1 MRDQTPSSSLTIEID
16 SIAPATPSIDSVMD
30 DIGIIT
36 GAIMAGGSTDDTTP
50 TLSGATEAGATV
62 SIFDGDRLL
71 GTTTADTSGNWIFTP
86 PSLLSEGVH
95 SLTVIA
101 TDATGNSSDP
111 SASFTLTID
120 TTAPTFVSAATSIDG
135 SSLVLT
141 YDEPLDTTHPPAIA
155 DFVVNVDGTP
165 VTVSNVT
172 VNGSTVTLAL
182 ATPVNNG
189 ETVTLSYTDPTAGDD
204 LNAIQDL
211 AGNDAASLLNSPVT
225 NTVPVTP
232 DTTAPTFVSAATSA
246 DGSSLVLTYD
256 EPLDTAHPPAI
267 ADFVVNVDGTPV
279 TVSNVTVNGS
289 TVTLALAT
297 PVNNGETVTLSYT
310 DPTAGD
316 DLNAIQDL
324 ASNDAASLLNSPV
337 TNTVPVTPDTTAP
350 TFVSAATSADGSS
363 LVLTYDEPLDT
374 AHPPAIADFVVNV
387 DGTPVTVSNVT
398 VNGSTVT
405 LALATPVNNGE
416 TVTLSYT
423 DPTAGDDLNA
433 IQDLASNDAA
443 SLLNSPVTNTVPD
456 TIAPTLNITATDL
469 VLAAGE
475 ATTVTFQFSEA
486 VIDFAETDVVV
497 TGGSLSA
504 FTQVDDDTWTATFT
518 QTGSDAPSI
527 SVANGT
533 FTDLAGNPGTGDT
546 LDGTNGF
553 MADLTPPALLSA
565 ATSID
570 GSSLVLTYDE
580 PLDTT
585 HPPAIADFVVNVD
598 GTPVTVSNVTV
609 NGSTVTLALATPVN
623 NGETVTLSYTDP
635 TAGDDLNAIQD
646 LAGNDA
652 ASLLNSPVTNTVIAP
667 LTAINNTEVAMV
679 NINTTSAAVNEG
691 SATTLLGMSVGLAGL
706 DLQAE
711 LLGTEKVSFD
721 IPSGH
726 VEDLVFTFGS
736 LLNLSLLGD
745 YRIVVQKWNASTG
758 KWTTVDS
765 LSDGATILTIGLLN
779 DGSYGVQQLLGEGQ
793 YRAFVSYGGVGLSVL
808 NTLSVTGTE
817 YAHTY
822 VADTTSSSGNVITN
836 DQNVTATTIISHING
851 EPLVAGDNTITGDWG
866 SLVINRETGAYTYT
880 PNTANSS
887 SIGQMDTFTYT
898 LFDTANNATSTATL
912 AINISSNDVAANDA
926 GAAGIVFDNPP
937 PEDRFNDSA
946 TADTI
951 PLNPIPSTYNSASF
965 TINGNEAVSGTVKL
979 STLVAVITNTTLVI
993 QEETAPGVWTAVSNG
1008 TFDFSSLA
1016 SIGTFGTINLATLDL
1031 DAGTYRIHL
1040 KSLTGL
1046 LTSINIT
1053 TDVNVT
1059 HTDQYV
1065 VTGTT
1070 NVHGNVLAND
1080 VTNDAQPTFQVL
1092 DATNTYVDVTDGM
1105 TVTGDHGT
1113 LTLYADGRYIY
1124 TPDMATGYFTSPLI
1138 DSFEYQLTSGTVIDQ
1153 ARLDITNGSYGV
1165 ERGSTANDTL
1175 IGNTGNDILIG
1186 GGGNDML
1193 TGGAGRDVFLWENLN
1208 PIDAT
1213 GGNGTDIITDFTI
1226 GMIGTDANADII
1238 DISRLLVSFDPGTSA
1253 VENFLSLTPSGGNTV
1268 INIDRDGS
1276 NLAYGPTPL
1285 VTLNGVTTD
1294 LATLLANNQIIV

>member
-1 MRDQTPSSSLTIEID
+1 MTIPGPPPSSD
-16 SIAPATPSIDSVMD
+16 APSISVPNGTFTD
-30 DIGIIT
+30 LAGNPGT
-36 GAIMAGGSTDDTTP
+36 GDTLDGTNGFMAD
-50 TLSGATEAGATV
+50 L
-62 SIFDGDRLL
+62 
-71 GTTTADTSGNWIFTP
+71 TP
-86 PSLLSEGVH
+86 PALL
-95 SLTVIA
+95 
-101 TDATGNSSDP
+101 
-111 SASFTLTID
+111 
-120 TTAPTFVSAATSIDG
+120 SAATSANG

-141 YDEPLDTTHPPAIA
+141 YDEPLDTTHPPATD

-172 VNGSTVTLAL
+172 VNGSTVTLEL

-256 EPLDTAHPPAI
+256 EPLDTTHPPATD
-267 ADFVVNVDGTPV
+267 DFVVNVDGTPI

-289 TVTLALAT
+289 TVTLELAT

-324 ASNDAASLLNSPV
+324 A
-337 TNTVPVTPDTTAP
+337 
-350 TFVSAATSADGSS
+350 G
-363 LVLTYDEPLDT
+363 
-374 AHPPAIADFVVNV
+374 
-387 DGTPVTVSNVT
+387 
-398 VNGSTVT
+398 
-405 LALATPVNNGE
+405 
-416 TVTLSYT
+416 
-423 DPTAGDDLNA
+423 
-433 IQDLASNDAA
+433 NDAA

-475 ATTVTFQFSEA
+475 AITVTFQFSEA
-486 VIDFAETDVVV
+486 VIDFVETDVVV

-527 SVANGT
+527 SVPNGT

-565 ATSID
+565 ATSAD

-609 NGSTVTLALATPVN
+609 NGSTVTLELATPVN

-691 SATTLLGMSVGLAGL
+691 SATTLLGMGVGLAGL

-951 PLNPIPSTYNSASF
+951 PLNPIPNTYNSASF

-1040 KSLTGL
+1040 KSLTGI

-1113 LTLYADGRYIY
+1113 LTLYADGHYIY
-1124 TPDMATGYFTSPLI
+1124 TPDMATDYFTSPLI

-1175 IGNTGNDILIG
+1175 IGNAGNDILIG
-1186 GGGNDML
+1186 GSGNDML
-1193 TGGAGRDVFLWENLN
+1193 TGGTGGDVFLWENLN

-1238 DISRLLVSFDPGTSA
+1238 DISRLLVSFDPGTSS
-1253 VENFLSLTPSGGNTV
+1253 VENFLSLTSSGGNTV